1 MEELID
7 KLEQLKLEISKSRE
21 VRLFLKKKEEIFED
35 KKLISLIE
43 KYKNYPDDKLKKK
56 ILESSS
62 FLDYKKSENEVNF
75 IILRINQAFKKIRG
89 NYDCR

>member
-1 MEELID
+1 M
-7 KLEQLKLEISKSRE
+7 
-21 VRLFLKKKEEIFED
+21 
-35 KKLISLIE
+35 IE

-62 FLDYKKSENEVNF
+62 FLEYKKSENEVNF